1 MAYDQAL
8 ASRVR
13 KVLEKRRHV
22 AEQRMFGGI
31 AFLLHGNMFC
41 GVIGSDLVLRLG
53 EEGVTRALRERH
65 TRPMDFTGR
74 PMKTMVYL
82 QSKALE
88 SDDRLRKWVERAV
101 RFARSLPRKELGL

>member
-1 MAYDQAL
+1 MAYDEAL

-41 GVIGSDLVLRLG
+41 GVLERELVLRLG
-53 EEGVTRALRERH
+53 EEGVAQALREPY
-65 TRPMDFTGR
+65 TRPMDFTGK
-74 PMKTMVYL
+74 PMKTMIYL
-82 QSKALE
+82 ESKGVE
-88 SDDRLRKWVERAV
+88 SDDRLREWIDRALL
-101 RFARSLPRKELGL
+101 FARLLPRKERP